1 MWHFY
6 KYTVV
11 QGRLRND
18 GWEMRKAEEA
28 EAEGIDRES
37 TWKGTCNYWK
47 YYCKE
52 FEIELRIPGLAV
64 SCFRKESYNSLQFT
78 VRVCI
83 SLPHSRCG
91 YLEVKAVAAEFALEK
106 TLT

>member
-1 MWHFY
+1 M
-6 KYTVV
+6 

-28 EAEGIDRES
+28 GAVGIDRES

-64 SCFRKESYNSLQFT
+64 SCFRKESYNSLSGCAFLSPT
-78 VRVCI
+78 PDVAIWKLRLLLH
-83 SLPHSRCG
+83 SL
-91 YLEVKAVAAEFALEK
+91 L
-106 TLT
+106 